1 MALHRSALSGGL
13 ESMKGLSSSTIN
25 VTWGVAP
32 ATIGGETVNGWRIEY
47 KESGENAMA
56 MYQGDGPQ
64 TLDDPSG

>member
-1 MALHRSALSGGL
+1 
-13 ESMKGLSSSTIN
+13 MKGLSSSTIN